1 MALLGALPADRLAAV
16 ERGDVV
22 VAAGFAGSGF
32 KHVPLVG
39 RLVRELVCDGA
50 ATADATSTTLFDF
63 TFTNPTPTSDD
74 AYHRATLPAIH
85 RIRRRAGF

>member
-1 MALLGALPADRLAAV
+1 MVVDCGAAAAAETFAPDSPPQPARRAT
-16 ERGDVV
+16 
-22 VAAGFAGSGF
+22 
-32 KHVPLVG
+32 
-39 RLVRELVCDGA
+39 A